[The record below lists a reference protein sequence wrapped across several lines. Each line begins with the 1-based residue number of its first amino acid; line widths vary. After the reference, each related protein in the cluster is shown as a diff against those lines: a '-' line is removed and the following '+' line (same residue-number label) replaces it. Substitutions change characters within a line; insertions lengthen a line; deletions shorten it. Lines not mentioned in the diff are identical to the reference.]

1 MLKVENLPFPGLLQ
15 QESGGLCRHP
25 AYNVLMNHAN
35 HYQLI
40 SRALHWLVEN
50 QKSQPTLVHIAKEFG
65 LSEFHLQRTFQEY
78 VGVSPKQFLKYLGKQ
93 EAVRRLK
100 SGQTV
105 FDTALD
111 IGLSGPGRLHD
122 LIITTESVTPGELRK
137 SGQGVEMEF
146 GFGPSPFGTALIA
159 WTSRGISF
167 LGFCEQGDCHEALAE
182 MKQQWPGVEF
192 SENRQA
198 ACTRVERIFATPD
211 GIPTRI
217 WLRGS
222 PFQLKVW
229 EALLN
234 IPLSENC
241 SYGQVAR
248 YVGQPKASR
257 AVGSAVGRN
266 PVAWLIP
273 CHRVITS
280 LGTLGGY
287 RWGTQTKEVMLAFEK
302 SRSLRYAQ

>member
-1 MLKVENLPFPGLLQ
+1 MEVEYLLTSLLK

-25 AYNVLMNHAN
+25 AYNWHMNHSN

-40 SRALHWLVEN
+40 ARVLKWLVEN
-50 QKSQPTLVHIAKEFG
+50 QKSQPTLDHIASEFE

-78 VGVSPKQFLKYLGKQ
+78 VGVSPKQFIKFLGKQ
-93 EAVRRLK
+93 EAISRLK

-122 LIITTESVTPGELRK
+122 LIVTTESVTPGQIRQ
-137 SGQGVEMEF
+137 SGLGVQMKY
-146 GFGPSPFGTALIA
+146 GFGSSPFGTALVA

-167 LGFCEQGDCHEALAE
+167 LGFCDQDNRLQALAE
-182 MKQQWPGVEF
+182 LKQQWPGVEL
-192 SENRQA
+192 SEN
-198 ACTRVERIFATPD
+198 TRMAVEKIDQIFASTGD
-211 GIPTRI
+211 IPTRI

-229 EALLN
+229 EALLK
-234 IPLSENC
+234 IPHSGGC
-241 SYGQVAR
+241 SYGQLAR
-248 YVGQPKASR
+248 HIGQPKAGR
-257 AVGSAVGRN
+257 AVGSAVGQN

-273 CHRVITS
+273 CHRIITS

-302 SRSLRYAQ
+302 SRSFGRTRQT

>member
-1 MLKVENLPFPGLLQ
+1 MTH
-15 QESGGLCRHP
+15 S
-25 AYNVLMNHAN
+25 N

-40 SRALHWLVEN
+40 SSVLQWLVEN
-50 QKSQPTLVHIAKEFG
+50 QKSQPALDHIAHEFG

-78 VGVSPKQFLKYLGKQ
+78 VGVSPKQFLKFLGKQ
-93 EAVRRLK
+93 EAIRRLK
-100 SGQTV
+100 DGQTV

-122 LIITTESVTPGELRK
+122 LIITTESVTPGQIRQ
-137 SGQGVEMEF
+137 SGHGVEMQY
-146 GFGPSPFGTALIA
+146 GFGSTPFGTALVA

-167 LGFCEQGDCHEALAE
+167 LGFCDEDSRNRTLADL
-182 MKQQWPGVEF
+182 KQQWPGVTL
-192 SENRQA
+192 SENGPA
-198 ACTRVERIFATPD
+198 AGKTADKIFATPD
-211 GIPTRI
+211 GVPTRI

-229 EALLN
+229 EALLK

-241 SYGQVAR
+241 SYGQVAIHI
-248 YVGQPKASR
+248 GQPKASR
-257 AVGSAVGRN
+257 AVGSAVGSN

-302 SRSLRYAQ
+302 SRSHRYAQQN